1 MLILDV
7 ATSFFNLSPIAPGF
21 PARFFVIAGDTS
33 LDDVV
38 VVDVLING
46 LPVLE
51 VRILFVTLLVFLV
64 LTTSFRQDSL
74 DAPLELTDS
83 LTILEEVETSC

>member
-7 ATSFFNLSPIAPGF
+7 ATSFFSLSPIAPGF
-21 PARFFVIAGDTS
+21 PARFFMIAGDTS
-33 LDDVV
+33 LDDV